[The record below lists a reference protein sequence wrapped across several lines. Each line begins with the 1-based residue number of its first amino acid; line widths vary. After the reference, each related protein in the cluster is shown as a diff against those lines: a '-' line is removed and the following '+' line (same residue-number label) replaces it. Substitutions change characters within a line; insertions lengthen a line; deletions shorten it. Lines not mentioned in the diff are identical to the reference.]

1 MEIEAARHIFNPYTP
16 DAGAR
21 PPALVGRDRE
31 LDHLQSIITQLGA
44 GGTER
49 HLLITGLR
57 GVGKTVMLNE
67 FENACAEAGWPA
79 ESKEVARD
87 SSVAVLVGRSASRA
101 LRQLSMKAKV
111 TDRLR
116 RAMRVL
122 TSFEVTLPGELSF
135 RLGVDALAGQADSG
149 DLADDLRDVLVSV
162 GEAAAEA
169 GVGFALVLDE
179 LHNLSARDYE
189 ALIMALHRAKQKT
202 LPVSFV
208 AAGLPLIPALTGESK
223 TYAERMFLRAV
234 LGALPVPAAR
244 AALADPA
251 RGQNVSWDEDALDLA
266 VSYTEGYPY
275 FLQEV
280 GRWAWRQRDG
290 TRITSTALEVAIP
303 LAEEELDESFFEVRL
318 GRLNATQR
326 AYVEAMASLGDEPVR
341 SSAIAKLLGRKP
353 TDVTK
358 IRDGLIREAIIYA
371 PARGELAF
379 TVPHCARFIRRRD
392 S

>member
-1 MEIEAARHIFNPYTP
+1 MVMGRGQDTFNPYTP

-31 LDHLQSIITQLGA
+31 LDHLQSIITQLSA

-101 LRQLSMKAKV
+101 LRQLSLRAKI

-122 TSFEVTLPGELSF
+122 TSFEVTLPGEISF
-135 RLGVDALAGQADSG
+135 KLGVDALAGHADSG

-234 LGALPVPAAR
+234 LGALPVTAAR

-251 RGQNVSWDEDALDLA
+251 RGQDVRWDEDALDLA

-290 TRITSTALEVAIP
+290 ARITKAALEVAIP

-326 AYVEAMASLGDEPVR
+326 AYVEAMASLGDGSVA
-341 SSAIAKLLGRKP
+341 SSAIAKRLGRRP

-358 IRDGLIREAIIYA
+358 VRDGLIREAIVYA

-379 TVPHCARFIRRRD
+379 TVPHCARFIRRRYD
-392 S
+392 